1 MDKQIVLKPRL
12 SEKTYAQS
20 AGRVYTFDVAGN
32 VNKHSVAHAVEA
44 QFDVQV
50 MKVNIANIPGKAKRS
65 VSKKGRLVARGRES
79 DLKKAYVTLVE
90 GQSLPFFAAAEEA
103 EAKEAKQAE
112 KAAKKAAKETK

>member
-1 MDKQIVLKPRL
+1 MDKEIVLKPRL

-20 AGRVYTFDVAGN
+20 ATRVYIFDVAGN
-32 VNKHSVAHAVEA
+32 VNKHSVAKAVET
-44 QFDVQV
+44 QFEVQV
-50 MKVNIANIPGKAKRS
+50 MKVNITNIPGKAKRT
-65 VSKKGRLVARGRES
+65 VAKKGRLVARGHES

-112 KAAKKAAKETK
+112 KTVKKEKK